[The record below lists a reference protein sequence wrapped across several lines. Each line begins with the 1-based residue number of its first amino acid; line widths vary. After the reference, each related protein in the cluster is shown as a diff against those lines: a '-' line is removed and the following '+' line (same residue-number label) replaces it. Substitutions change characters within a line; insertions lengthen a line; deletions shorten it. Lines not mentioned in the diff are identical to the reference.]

1 MSWTHTFRNGYPQP
15 LLVIALF
22 QGFDVTLLPAAGDE
36 ELRPPQRLLLHPVKL
51 LAIDSFRAG
60 RFKMPSLISLVFLL
74 RGGRMPY
81 SSKYEKL
88 MPVSSSFRTPN
99 LLDGYVPAFL
109 KGLPLHT
116 LRPFAG
122 FLQTASFPI
131 LFQLFNK
138 SLQFFL
144 IYT

>member
-1 MSWTHTFRNGYPQP
+1 MSWTHTFRNGHPQP
-15 LLVIALF
+15 LLVTTLF

-36 ELRPPQRLLLHPVKL
+36 ELRPPQRLLLHPVEL
-51 LAIDSFRAG
+51 LAVDSFCTG
-60 RFKMPSLISLVFLL
+60 RFKMPSFISLFFLL

-99 LLDGYVPAFL
+99 LFRWLRTRNPF

-131 LFQLFNK
+131 FSTLKKISSIFP
-138 SLQFFL
+138 
-144 IYT
+144 